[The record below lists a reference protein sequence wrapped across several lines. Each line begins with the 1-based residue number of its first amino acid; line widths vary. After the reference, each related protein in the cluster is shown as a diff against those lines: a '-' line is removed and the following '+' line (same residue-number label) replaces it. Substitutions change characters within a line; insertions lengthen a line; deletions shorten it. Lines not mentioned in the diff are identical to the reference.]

1 MRVRIRLPALRRVL
15 FLVVLL
21 AAVAVLAENGRDFAG
36 WYDMRN
42 VTDLGDQVQVTITLR
57 VFNFSGADVADATI
71 TLWDSVQPGVA
82 YGSFP
87 LASIAYR
94 DNARLAANFTV
105 PKSEYDSW
113 HQGKQPNLQVNFTDG
128 AANSVQ
134 RPVELSW
141 MPMGGEE

>member
-21 AAVAVLAENGRDFAG
+21 AAVLVLAENGRDFAG

-57 VFNFSGADVADATI
+57 VFNFSGADVTDATI

-87 LASIAYR
+87 LVSIAYR
-94 DNARLAANFTV
+94 DNARLTANFTV

-113 HQGKQPNLQVNFTDG
+113 QQGGRPNLQVNFNDP
-128 AANSVQ
+128 AANPVQ
-134 RPVELSW
+134 RSVELAW